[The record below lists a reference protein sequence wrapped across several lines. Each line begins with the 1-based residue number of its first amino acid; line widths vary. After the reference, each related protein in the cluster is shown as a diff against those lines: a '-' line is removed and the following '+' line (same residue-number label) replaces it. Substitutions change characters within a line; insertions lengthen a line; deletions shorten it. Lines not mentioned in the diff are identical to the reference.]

1 MISAFQF
8 LSYRIHYLRM
18 TAQGTFST
26 YQGQIVD
33 PNDVWRISLNVREPI
48 FYKKTKAY
56 LGGVDLAL
64 NLFGKD
70 LPEEDRSPEKATLT
84 VEAGISGVFNVEKG
98 RLSKET
104 EDQLVKVQIPAIL
117 FPYLRGAVTSLL
129 ANAGFGS
136 VILPLINMNEVGK
149 SSLQDKA
156 IVEVDE

>member
-104 EDQLVKVQIPAIL
+104 EDQLVKAIPRACNSGSRTL
-117 FPYLRGAVTSLL
+117 MAVKPRIFTFAEMS
-129 ANAGFGS
+129 
-136 VILPLINMNEVGK
+136 M
-149 SSLQDKA
+149 
-156 IVEVDE
+156 